1 MKFLVT
7 SDLHLPTYYK
17 EFYESLN
24 KINEKID
31 FVILCGDI
39 IDNKEHIYI
48 KKLYYLLNSKF
59 GNIKIF
65 STFGNNE
72 ASFLLDGEKDR
83 DFYRKEYNFI
93 NWLNYEYYDLG
104 EYYLLGFEGFPERTW
119 KMVNIENIK
128 EYYSKKLENIF
139 NSLDKKMIVFSHYGL
154 SRDTVLGDPGPEW
167 ALYSKYIEN
176 LIRKYSDKI
185 IYGFHGH
192 VHHSKNYK
200 AKINNTEIYNV
211 AFPLHKKP
219 LIFEI

>member
-48 KKLYYLLNSKF
+48 KKLYYLLTSKF

-72 ASFLLDGEKDR
+72 GSFLLDGEKDK

-93 NWLNYEYYDLG
+93 NWLDYEYYDLG
-104 EYYLLGFEGFPERTW
+104 EYYLLGFEGFPDRTW
-119 KMVNIENIK
+119 KMINIENIK

-139 NSLDKKMIVFSHYGL
+139 NSLNKKIIVFSHYGL
-154 SRDTVLGDPGPEW
+154 SRDTVLGDPAPEW
-167 ALYSKYIEN
+167 SLYSKYIEN
-176 LIRKYSDKI
+176 LIKKYSDKI

-192 VHHSKNYK
+192 AHHSKNYK
-200 AKINNTEIYNV
+200 TKINNTEIYNV

>member
-7 SDLHLPTYYK
+7 SDLHLPIYYK
-17 EFYESLN
+17 ELYESLN
-24 KINEKID
+24 NINEKLD

-48 KKLYYLLNSKF
+48 KKLYYLLNKKF
-59 GNIKIF
+59 GDIKIF

-72 ASFLLDGEKDR
+72 VSFLLDGEKDK

-93 NWLNYEYYDLG
+93 NWLDYEYYDLG

-119 KMVNIENIK
+119 KMVNIGNIK
-128 EYYSKKLENIF
+128 EYYTKKLENIF
-139 NSLDKKMIVFSHYGL
+139 NSLNKKIIVFSHYGL

-176 LIRKYSDKI
+176 LIRKYSNKI

-192 VHHSKNYK
+192 AHHSKNYK
-200 AKINNTEIYNV
+200 TKINNTEIYNV

>member
-72 ASFLLDGEKDR
+72 VSFLLDREKDK

-93 NWLNYEYYDLG
+93 NWLDYEYYDLG

-119 KMVNIENIK
+119 KMVNIENVK

-139 NSLDKKMIVFSHYGL
+139 NSLNKKVIVFSHYGL
-154 SRDTVLGDPGPEW
+154 SRDTVLGDPAPEW
-167 ALYSKYIEN
+167 SLYSKYIEN
-176 LIRKYSDKI
+176 IIKKYSDKI

-192 VHHSKNYK
+192 AHHSKNYK
-200 AKINNTEIYNV
+200 TKINNTEIYNV

>member
-48 KKLYYLLNSKF
+48 KKLYYLLTSKF

-72 ASFLLDGEKDR
+72 ASFLLDGEKDK

-93 NWLNYEYYDLG
+93 NWLDYEYYDLG

-119 KMVNIENIK
+119 KMINIENIK
-128 EYYSKKLENIF
+128 EYYTKKLENIF
-139 NSLDKKMIVFSHYGL
+139 NSLNKKIIVFSHYGL
-154 SRDTVLGDPGPEW
+154 SRDTVLGDPAPEW
-167 ALYSKYIEN
+167 SLYSKYIEN
-176 LIRKYSDKI
+176 IIRKYSDKI

-192 VHHSKNYK
+192 AHHSKNYK
-200 AKINNTEIYNV
+200 TKINNTEIYNV
-211 AFPLHKKP
+211 AFPIHKKP

>member
-1 MKFLVT
+1 MKFLIT

-48 KKLYYLLNSKF
+48 KKLYYLLTSKF
-59 GNIKIF
+59 GDIKIF

-72 ASFLLDGEKDR
+72 ASFLLDGEKDK
-83 DFYRKEYNFI
+83 DFYRREYNFI
-93 NWLNYEYYDLG
+93 NWLDYEYYDLG

-128 EYYSKKLENIF
+128 EYYTKKLENIF
-139 NSLDKKMIVFSHYGL
+139 SSLNKKIIVFSHYGL

-167 ALYSKYIEN
+167 SLYSKYIEN

-192 VHHSKNYK
+192 AHYSKNYK
-200 AKINNTEIYNV
+200 TKINNTEIYNV

>member
-48 KKLYYLLNSKF
+48 KKLYYLLTSKF

-72 ASFLLDGEKDR
+72 ASFLLDGEKDK

-93 NWLNYEYYDLG
+93 NWLDYEYYDLG

-119 KMVNIENIK
+119 KMINIENIK
-128 EYYSKKLENIF
+128 EYYTKKLENIF
-139 NSLDKKMIVFSHYGL
+139 NSLNKKIIVFSHYGL
-154 SRDTVLGDPGPEW
+154 SRDTVLGDPAPEW
-167 ALYSKYIEN
+167 SLYSKYIEN
-176 LIRKYSDKI
+176 LIKKYSDKI

-192 VHHSKNYK
+192 AHHSKNYK
-200 AKINNTEIYNV
+200 TKINNTEIYNV

>member
-48 KKLYYLLNSKF
+48 KKLYYLLNKKF
-59 GNIKIF
+59 GDIKMF

-72 ASFLLDGEKDR
+72 VSFLLDREKDK

-93 NWLNYEYYDLG
+93 NWLDYEYYDLG

-139 NSLDKKMIVFSHYGL
+139 NGLNKKVIVFSHYGL
-154 SRDTVLGDPGPEW
+154 SRDTVLGDPAPEW
-167 ALYSKYIEN
+167 SLYSKYIEN
-176 LIRKYSDKI
+176 LIKKYSNKI

-192 VHHSKNYK
+192 VHHPKNYK
-200 AKINNTEIYNV
+200 TKINDTEIYNV
-211 AFPLHKKP
+211 AFPIHKKP

>member
-7 SDLHLPTYYK
+7 GDLHLPTYYK

-24 KINEKID
+24 NINEKID

-72 ASFLLDGEKDR
+72 ASFLLNGEKEK

-93 NWLNYEYYDLG
+93 NWLDYEYYDLG

-139 NSLDKKMIVFSHYGL
+139 NSLNKKIIVFSHYGL
-154 SRDTVLGDPGPEW
+154 SRNTVLGDPAPEW

-176 LIRKYSDKI
+176 LIKKYSDKI

-200 AKINNTEIYNV
+200 TKINNTEIYNV

>member
-72 ASFLLDGEKDR
+72 SSFLLDREKDK

-93 NWLNYEYYDLG
+93 NWLDYEYYDLG

-128 EYYSKKLENIF
+128 EYYYKKLENIF
-139 NSLDKKMIVFSHYGL
+139 NSLNKKVIVFSHYGL
-154 SRDTVLGDPGPEW
+154 SKDTILGDPAPEW
-167 ALYSKYIEN
+167 SLYSKYIEN
-176 LIRKYSDKI
+176 LIRKYSNKI

-192 VHHSKNYK
+192 AHHSKNYK
-200 AKINNTEIYNV
+200 TRINNTEIYNV

>member
-7 SDLHLPTYYK
+7 GDLHLPTYYK

-24 KINEKID
+24 NINEKID

-48 KKLYYLLNSKF
+48 KKLYYLLTSKF

-72 ASFLLDGEKDR
+72 ASFLLNGEKDK

-93 NWLNYEYYDLG
+93 NWLDYEYYDLG
-104 EYYLLGFEGFPERTW
+104 EYYLLGFEGFSERTW
-119 KMVNIENIK
+119 KMINIENIK

-139 NSLDKKMIVFSHYGL
+139 NNLNKKIIVFSHYGL
-154 SRDTVLGDPGPEW
+154 SRDTVLGDPAPEW
-167 ALYSKYIEN
+167 SLYSKYIEN
-176 LIRKYSDKI
+176 IIRKYSDKI

-192 VHHSKNYK
+192 AHHSKNYK
-200 AKINNTEIYNV
+200 TKINNTEIYNV

>member
-24 KINEKID
+24 NINEKID

-72 ASFLLDGEKDR
+72 ASFLLNGEKDK

-93 NWLNYEYYDLG
+93 NWLDYEYYDLG

-119 KMVNIENIK
+119 KIVNIENIK
-128 EYYSKKLENIF
+128 EYYYKKLENIF
-139 NSLDKKMIVFSHYGL
+139 NSLNKKIIVFSHYGL
-154 SRDTVLGDPGPEW
+154 SKDTVLGDPGPEW
-167 ALYSKYIEN
+167 SLYSKYIEN
-176 LIRKYSDKI
+176 LIKKYSDKI

-192 VHHSKNYK
+192 AHHSKNYK
-200 AKINNTEIYNV
+200 TKINNTEIYNV
-211 AFPLHKKP
+211 AFPIHKKP

>member
-1 MKFLVT
+1 MKFLVI
-7 SDLHLPTYYK
+7 SDLHLPIYYK

-24 KINEKID
+24 NINEKMD

-48 KKLYYLLNSKF
+48 KKLYYLLTSKF

-72 ASFLLDGEKDR
+72 ASFLLNGEKDK

-93 NWLNYEYYDLG
+93 NWLDYEYYDLG
-104 EYYLLGFEGFPERTW
+104 EYYLLGFEGFSERTW
-119 KMVNIENIK
+119 KMINIENIK

-139 NSLDKKMIVFSHYGL
+139 NNLNKKIIVFSHYGL
-154 SRDTVLGDPGPEW
+154 SRDTVLGDPAPEW
-167 ALYSKYIEN
+167 SLYSKYIEN
-176 LIRKYSDKI
+176 IIRKYSDKI

-192 VHHSKNYK
+192 AHHSKNYK
-200 AKINNTEIYNV
+200 TKINNTEIYNV

>member
-7 SDLHLPTYYK
+7 SDLHLPTYYR

-31 FVILCGDI
+31 FIILCGDI
-39 IDNKEHIYI
+39 IDNKEYIYI

-72 ASFLLDGEKDR
+72 ASFLLNGEKDKE
-83 DFYRKEYNFI
+83 FYRKEYNFI
-93 NWLNYEYYDLG
+93 NWLDYEYYDLG

-139 NSLDKKMIVFSHYGL
+139 NSLNKKIIVFSHYSL
-154 SRDTVLGDPGPEW
+154 SRDTVFGDLAPQW
-167 ALYSKYIEN
+167 SLYSKYIEN
-176 LIRKYSDKI
+176 LIKKYSNKI

-192 VHHSKNYK
+192 AHYSKNYK
-200 AKINNTEIYNV
+200 TKINDTEIYNV
-211 AFPLHKKP
+211 AFPIHKKP

>member
-7 SDLHLPTYYK
+7 SDIHLPIYYK
-17 EFYESLN
+17 EFYDSLN
-24 KINEKID
+24 NINEKLD
-31 FVILCGDI
+31 FVILCGDV

-48 KKLYYLLNSKF
+48 KKLYYLLSKKF

-72 ASFLLDGEKDR
+72 ASFLLNGEKEK
-83 DFYRKEYNFI
+83 DFYRKEYNSI
-93 NWLNYEYYDLG
+93 NWLDYEYYDLG
-104 EYYLLGFEGFPERTW
+104 EYYLLGFEGFPDRTW

-200 AKINNTEIYNV
+200 TKINNTEIYNV

>member
-24 KINEKID
+24 NINEKID

-48 KKLYYLLNSKF
+48 KKLYYLLTSKF

-72 ASFLLDGEKDR
+72 ASFLLNGEKDK
-83 DFYRKEYNFI
+83 DFYKKEYNFI
-93 NWLNYEYYDLG
+93 NWLDYEYYDLG

-139 NSLDKKMIVFSHYGL
+139 NSLNKKIIVFSHYGL
-154 SRDTVLGDPGPEW
+154 SRDTVLGDPAPEW

-192 VHHSKNYK
+192 AHHSKNYK
-200 AKINNTEIYNV
+200 TKINNTEIYNI